1 MELLLHGANW
11 LVDRAAAEGGG
22 GSRPQP
28 TYTRPMQVHVSVD
41 GTRSGGTDAA
51 PVVTTIGRV
60 PSPAAVS
67 PDAWQFVRQVAS
79 WIKADVSFDYSAQ
92 RELLAENARAFGI
105 TGRDAIVESSRE
117 TFPTTAFAI
126 PYPIVLDIQRAIVS
140 YDFDVIDRATDEV
153 VAAGTDLL
161 HLGKHGI
168 VEKLDTLRHNYEQ
181 PAWARR
187 QIWATTGSKP
197 TTPASRSTWSL
208 SSRRGLLGLWKFI
221 QAAPTIDPPP
231 RTSPPH
237 PPPPPLQLA
246 APPSTKPPPP
256 LHGSMFQTSSGQQWR
271 AGVVASAGVLVRSV
285 SRRQCTMPVPQQ
297 RNRTQRTATATGGS
311 LLAADLGLGLG
322 CRCCWSPG
330 AVCGVGLRVRKQPPH
345 QNCPR
350 GAPGTPCSILVLVSY
365 SCRPNTHATPSRTDQ
380 LGLSE
385 SDPAEG
391 GTGPPVRASEARVR
405 A

>member
-1 MELLLHGANW
+1 
-11 LVDRAAAEGGG
+11 
-22 GSRPQP
+22 
-28 TYTRPMQVHVSVD
+28 MQVHVSVD
-41 GTRSGGTDAA
+41 GTRSIFVGYGSSVEMIDFSGGTDAA

-181 PAWARR
+181 PAWVRR
-187 QIWATTGSKP
+187 QICGHDREQTNNASKP
-197 TTPASRSTWSL
+197 QHL
-208 SSRRGLLGLWKFI
+208 
-221 QAAPTIDPPP
+221 
-231 RTSPPH
+231 
-237 PPPPPLQLA
+237 
-246 APPSTKPPPP
+246 
-256 LHGSMFQTSSGQQWR
+256 
-271 AGVVASAGVLVRSV
+271 VV
-285 SRRQCTMPVPQQ
+285 
-297 RNRTQRTATATGGS
+297 
-311 LLAADLGLGLG
+311 
-322 CRCCWSPG
+322 
-330 AVCGVGLRVRKQPPH
+330 
-345 QNCPR
+345 
-350 GAPGTPCSILVLVSY
+350 
-365 SCRPNTHATPSRTDQ
+365 
-380 LGLSE
+380 E
-385 SDPAEG
+385 S
-391 GTGPPVRASEARVR
+391 
-405 A
+405 